1 MTSDAFE
8 SDSRPGFG
16 RGSAVR
22 DYWLERC
29 EGFRAVRPDGRSL
42 GRVRRLETRGDG
54 TVLRLSGLRSRV
66 VPLSA
71 VEIVWPGASVLLI
84 AEETVHPERLRGAV
98 EAVRDTSN
106 AYLPSESSGRRSRRS
121 QSPSS
126 APIPS
131 WADDTLPWWEL
142 LEDDRS
148 SVGNRISSP
157 LARPVSQRSWPMDW
171 GPQRASRLG
180 SFPPI
185 SSVAKVLFVRTKDDC
200 TKLAIVLERQRR
212 KGKRASS
219 ATIRAVRR
227 GSATARSSVSRT
239 VRHGRLALGR
249 LLVRFGLWVA
259 GNREPLMEISQD
271 LRTPTRDH
279 AASENR

>member
-1 MTSDAFE
+1 MLASPPPEFDARPFARWHDPTQPRRKRNLKSERTFFMASDAFE

-84 AEETVHPERLRGAV
+84 AEETVHPERVRGPV
-98 EAVRDTSN
+98 DGVRDQSH

-185 SSVAKVLFVRTKDDC
+185 SSRRCRRRLRVLPVVPGR
-200 TKLAIVLERQRR
+200 APRAARERGGKADLSREARR
-212 KGKRASS
+212 PERGHEDRPLSRAGPGPR
-219 ATIRAVRR
+219 RAP
-227 GSATARSSVSRT
+227 GW
-239 VRHGRLALGR
+239 LQ
-249 LLVRFGLWVA
+249 
-259 GNREPLMEISQD
+259 P
-271 LRTPTRDH
+271 
-279 AASENR
+279 